1 MSGPVSPHPVDA
13 LIERHGPEV
22 VENAIRPLLTDDRV
36 SRIDAVLDARLT
48 SVGVGI
54 ENLYDPHNGA
64 AAIRSIEAFGL
75 STLHVIESTDRFR
88 FSPGVTIG
96 CEKWIGLE
104 RYPDVASL
112 AATLRA
118 RGVALYGTLPD
129 AAEDLESI
137 PIDRPLVVLFG
148 NEHEGLTDT
157 AVAACDGAVS
167 IRMHG
172 FTRSFNLSVSV
183 ALVTARL
190 AERRRAFLGAQGD
203 LTVQERARLRARW
216 YALSV
221 RGAGEIVARFVSS

>member
-1 MSGPVSPHPVDA
+1 VSRHPVDA

-22 VENAIRPLLTDDRV
+22 VTAAVRPLLTDDRTA
-36 SRIDAVLDARLT
+36 RIEAVLEARLT
-48 SVGVGI
+48 SVGVAI

-75 STLHVIESTDRFR
+75 STLHVIETTDPFR

-96 CEKWIGLE
+96 CEKWIGVQ
-104 RYPDVASL
+104 RYPDVAAFGASL
-112 AATLRA
+112 RE
-118 RGVALYGTLPD
+118 RGIAIYGTLPD
-129 AAEDLESI
+129 AADDLETV
-137 PIDRPLVVLFG
+137 PVDRPLVVLFG
-148 NEHEGLTDT
+148 NEHEGLTPE

-167 IRMHG
+167 IRMQG

-190 AERRRAFLGAQGD
+190 AERRRAFLGVPGD

-221 RGAGEIVARFVSS
+221 RGAGEIVARYVSA

>member
-1 MSGPVSPHPVDA
+1 MSRHPVDG
-13 LIERHGPEV
+13 LIDRHGPDLVTEAV
-22 VENAIRPLLTDDRV
+22 RPLLTAERTA
-36 SRIDAVLDARLT
+36 RIEAVLEARLT
-48 SVGVGI
+48 SVAVGI

-75 STLHVIESTDRFR
+75 STLHVTETIGRFR
-88 FSPGVTIG
+88 FAPGVTIG
-96 CEKWIGLE
+96 CEKWIE
-104 RYPDVASL
+104 VRRYPDVTALAGALRDQGVSL
-112 AATLRA
+112 YA
-118 RGVALYGTLPD
+118 TLPD
-129 AAEDLESI
+129 ADADLETI

-148 NEHEGLTDT
+148 NEHEGLTRE

-167 IRMHG
+167 IGMHG

-190 AERRRAFLGAQGD
+190 AERRRAFLGSPGD
-203 LTVQERARLRARW
+203 LTDQERARLRARW